1 MRLVLLDGGVVDEA
15 DVVVDVEGEEGAA
28 LAARLDHDEVV
39 EGVGLRD
46 DEVLLHVHQLVRRHR
61 LQVGKVHAQ
70 NLERLTGEGNQWS
83 DINQLMSE
91 TCRSTSTRI
100 DVAWYIT

>member
-46 DEVLLHVHQLVRRHR
+46 DQVLLHVHQLVRRHR

-70 NLERLTGEGNQWS
+70 NLERLKGPGRESVVRYKPTN
-83 DINQLMSE
+83 D
-91 TCRSTSTRI
+91 
-100 DVAWYIT
+100 

>member
-15 DVVVDVEGEEGAA
+15 DVVVDVEGEEGSA

-46 DEVLLHVHQLVRRHR
+46 DEVLLHVHQLVRRHC
-61 LQVGKVHAQ
+61 LQVSKVHAQ
-70 NLERLTGEGNQWS
+70 NLERLKGPGRESVVRYKPTN
-83 DINQLMSE
+83 
-91 TCRSTSTRI
+91 
-100 DVAWYIT
+100 V